1 MRATTLSAC
10 TSTRCSGR
18 PTLLLL
24 HMAGAGAHEALR
36 LPLKA
41 RPVIGSRRLASRRA
55 AGRVRSLEFER
66 LPALEPH
73 PRSLSSRTMPSD
85 PRAG

>member
-18 PTLLLL
+18 LTLLLL
-24 HMAGAGAHEALR
+24 HMAGAAAHEALR
-36 LPLKA
+36 LPFKA
-41 RPVIGSRRLASRRA
+41 RPGNGSRRLARRA
-55 AGRVRSLEFER
+55 AGRVPPLEFGR

-73 PRSLSSRTMPSD
+73 PRNWLSRTGPSV